1 MSAFFSGSETSMM
14 AINRYRLKHLVKEKN
29 KSAKRVSKLLERT
42 DRLLGVILIGNNF
55 THTLSTALATV
66 VAIRIWSDSA
76 VLAVTV
82 FMTIIMIIFAE
93 VMPKTIAALK
103 PESIAFP
110 SSYLL
115 KPLSKILSPLITLVS
130 FVSNNVTKLIGI
142 NLDNAD
148 KDELKP
154 EELRTLLQ
162 TSRVPKRQEE
172 MLMGIFD
179 MDYLSVNDVM
189 IPKNEIVGID
199 LNDELEDILKQLQNI
214 DFTYIPCF
222 EDSIDNI
229 QGFLSLNKKADF
241 LGYKNQSK
249 QNLKEEL
256 QEPLFV
262 PENTPLYKQ
271 LANFQSSGRRV
282 GLIVDEYGDIEG
294 IITLR
299 AILEVIVGEITT
311 ESIEKMDIMPQA
323 DGTYL
328 VEGGMMIRD
337 VNRRLDWEL
346 PTEGPKTLSGLIL
359 EEIQTIPE
367 TNIGLTISGYRIE
380 TVLIKDNVIDARIIG
395 IDNIIENLD
404 AFTLSYPNN
413 RAPVIVTPA
422 LLAPGIKART

>member
-14 AINRYRLKHLVKEKN
+14 AINRYRLRHLVKEKN
-29 KSAKRVSKLLERT
+29 KPAKRVSKLLERT

-130 FVSNNVTKLIGI
+130 FVSNGVAKLFGI
-142 NLDNAD
+142 DLDNAD

-162 TSRVPKRQEE
+162 SSGVPKRQEE

-189 IPKNEIVGID
+189 IPKNEIIGIN
-199 LNDELEDILKQLQNI
+199 LNDELEKILEDLQNI
-214 DFTYIPCF
+214 DFTYIPCY

-241 LGYKNQSK
+241 LGNKIQTK
-249 QNLKEEL
+249 QNLKKEL

-299 AILEVIVGEITT
+299 SILEIIVGEITT
-311 ESIEKMDIMPQA
+311 ETIEKMDIMPQA
-323 DGTYL
+323 DGSFL
-328 VEGGMMIRD
+328 VEGGMMVREI
-337 VNRRLDWEL
+337 NRRLEWEL

-359 EEIQTIPE
+359 EEIQTIPD
-367 TNIGLTISGYRIE
+367 TNIGLTMAGYRIE
-380 TVLIKDNVIDARIIG
+380 TVLIKDNVIKLAKLEK
-395 IDNIIENLD
+395 IEE
-404 AFTLSYPNN
+404 TIQESEEQE
-413 RAPVIVTPA
+413 
-422 LLAPGIKART
+422 

>member
-55 THTLSTALATV
+55 THTLSTALATL
-66 VAIRIWSDSA
+66 VAIKLWGDSA

-110 SSYLL
+110 AAYLL
-115 KPLSKILSPLITLVS
+115 KPLSKLLNPLITLVS
-130 FVSNNVTKLIGI
+130 FFSNNVTRLMGI
-142 NLDNAD
+142 NLNDVD

-162 TSRVPKRQEE
+162 TSGVPKRQEE

-189 IPKNEIVGID
+189 IPKNEIIGID
-199 LNDELEDILKQLQNI
+199 LNDEIDEILNQLQNI

-241 LGYKNQSK
+241 LGYKIQSK
-249 QNLKEEL
+249 ENLKAEL
-256 QEPLFV
+256 REPLFV

-299 AILEVIVGEITT
+299 AILEIIVGEITT

-328 VEGGMMIRD
+328 IEGNMMIRE
-337 VNRRLDWEL
+337 VNRRLEWEL

-359 EEIQTIPE
+359 EEVQTIPD
-367 TNIGLTISGYRIE
+367 TNIGLSIDGYRIE
-380 TVLIKDNVIDARIIG
+380 TVLIKDNVIKLAKLKK
-395 IDNIIENLD
+395 IEEENEI
-404 AFTLSYPNN
+404 NEEQE
-413 RAPVIVTPA
+413 
-422 LLAPGIKART
+422 

>member
-1 MSAFFSGSETSMM
+1 MNEIPLWILLASIAFLVLMSAFFSGSETSMM

-29 KSAKRVSKLLERT
+29 KAAKRVSRLLEKT

-66 VAIRIWSDSA
+66 VAIRIWSDNA

-142 NLDNAD
+142 DLDNAN

-162 TSRVPKRQEE
+162 TSGVPKRQEE

-179 MDYLSVNDVM
+179 MDNLSVNDVM
-189 IPKNEIVGID
+189 IPKNEIIGID
-199 LNDELEDILKQLQNI
+199 LNDEIEDIVKQLQEI
-214 DFTYIPCF
+214 DFTYVPCY
-222 EDSIDNI
+222 EDTIDNI
-229 QGFLSLNKKADF
+229 QGFLSLNKKAEF
-241 LGYKNQSK
+241 LGSEIKSIR
-249 QNLKEEL
+249 NLKDEL
-256 QEPLFV
+256 REPLFV

-299 AILEVIVGEITT
+299 SILEIIVGEITS

-323 DGTYL
+323 DGSYL
-328 VEGGMMIRD
+328 VDGSMMIRE
-337 VNRRLDWEL
+337 VNRRLEWEL

-359 EEIQTIPE
+359 EEIQTIPD
-367 TNIGLTISGYRIE
+367 TNVGLSIENYRIE
-380 TVLIKDNVIDARIIG
+380 TVLIKDNVIKLAKVE
-395 IDNIIENLD
+395 IIEEIIEQD
-404 AFTLSYPNN
+404 EEQE
-413 RAPVIVTPA
+413 
-422 LLAPGIKART
+422 

>member
-29 KSAKRVSKLLERT
+29 KSAKRVSRLLEKT

-66 VAIRIWSDSA
+66 VAIRIWSDNA

-130 FVSNNVTKLIGI
+130 FISNNVTKLMGI
-142 NLDNAD
+142 DLDNAN

-162 TSRVPKRQEE
+162 TSGVPKRQEE

-179 MDYLSVNDVM
+179 MDNLSVNDVM
-189 IPKNEIVGID
+189 IPKNEIIGID
-199 LNDELEDILKQLQNI
+199 LNDEIKDIVKQLQEI
-214 DFTYIPCF
+214 DFTYVPCYV
-222 EDSIDNI
+222 DTIDNI
-229 QGFLSLNKKADF
+229 QGFLSLNKKAEF
-241 LGYKNQSK
+241 LGSETKSIRS
-249 QNLKEEL
+249 LKDEL
-256 QEPLFV
+256 REPLFV

-299 AILEVIVGEITT
+299 SILEIIVGEITT
-311 ESIEKMDIMPQA
+311 ESIERMDIMPQA
-323 DGTYL
+323 DGSYL
-328 VEGGMMIRD
+328 VDGSMMIRE
-337 VNRRLDWEL
+337 VNRRLEWEL

-359 EEIQTIPE
+359 EEIQTIPD
-367 TNIGLTISGYRIE
+367 TNVGLSIENYRIE
-380 TVLIKDNVIDARIIG
+380 TVLIKDNVIKLAKVE
-395 IDNIIENLD
+395 IIEEVNEQ
-404 AFTLSYPNN
+404 NEEQE
-413 RAPVIVTPA
+413 
-422 LLAPGIKART
+422 

>member
-29 KSAKRVSKLLERT
+29 KSAKRVSRLLERT

-66 VAIRIWSDSA
+66 VAIRLWSDSA

-110 SSYLL
+110 ASYLL
-115 KPLSKILSPLITLVS
+115 KPLSKLLSPLITLVS
-130 FVSNNVTKLIGI
+130 FVSNNVTKMMGI
-142 NLDNAD
+142 NLDNTD

-162 TSRVPKRQEE
+162 TSGVPKRQEE

-189 IPKNEIVGID
+189 IPKNEIIGID
-199 LNDELEDILKQLQNI
+199 LNDEIEEILKQLQII
-214 DFTYIPCF
+214 DFTYIPCY

-241 LGYKNQSK
+241 LGNKIQSK
-249 QNLKEEL
+249 ENLKAEL
-256 QEPLFV
+256 REPLFV

-299 AILEVIVGEITT
+299 AILEIIVGEITT

-328 VEGGMMIRD
+328 IEGNVMVRE
-337 VNRRLDWEL
+337 VNRRLEWEL
-346 PTEGPKTLSGLIL
+346 PTKGPKTLSGLIL
-359 EEIQTIPE
+359 EEVQTIPD
-367 TNIGLTISGYRIE
+367 TNIGLTIGGYRIE
-380 TVLIKDNVIDARIIG
+380 TVLIKDNVIKLAKIKKVEEL
-395 IDNIIENLD
+395 NELD
-404 AFTLSYPNN
+404 EEQE
-413 RAPVIVTPA
+413 
-422 LLAPGIKART
+422 

>member
-1 MSAFFSGSETSMM
+1 MNEIPLWILLASIAFLVLMSAFFSGSETSMM

-29 KSAKRVSKLLERT
+29 KSAKRVSRLLEKT

-66 VAIRIWSDSA
+66 VAIRIWSDNA

-142 NLDNAD
+142 NLDNSNR
-148 KDELKP
+148 DELKP

-162 TSRVPKRQEE
+162 TSGVPKRQEE

-179 MDYLSVNDVM
+179 MDNLSVNDVM
-189 IPKNEIVGID
+189 IPKNEIIGID
-199 LNDELEDILKQLQNI
+199 LNDEIEDIVKQLQEI
-214 DFTYIPCF
+214 DFTYVPCY
-222 EDSIDNI
+222 EDTIDKI
-229 QGFLSLNKKADF
+229 QGFLSLNKKAEF
-241 LGYKNQSK
+241 LGSETKSIPS
-249 QNLKEEL
+249 LKDEL
-256 QEPLFV
+256 REPLFV

-282 GLIVDEYGDIEG
+282 GVIVDEYGDIEG

-299 AILEVIVGEITT
+299 SILEIIVGEITS

-323 DGTYL
+323 DGSYL
-328 VEGGMMIRD
+328 VDGSMMIRE
-337 VNRRLDWEL
+337 VNRRLKWEL

-359 EEIQTIPE
+359 EEIQTIPD
-367 TNIGLTISGYRIE
+367 TNVGLSIENYRIE
-380 TVLIKDNVIDARIIG
+380 TVLIKDNVIKLAKVEVIEE
-395 IDNIIENLD
+395 IIEQNEEQE
-404 AFTLSYPNN
+404 
-413 RAPVIVTPA
+413 
-422 LLAPGIKART
+422 

>member
-1 MSAFFSGSETSMM
+1 LNEIPLWILFSLIAFLVLMSAFFSGSETGMM

-29 KSAKRVSKLLERT
+29 KSAKRVSRLLERT

-55 THTLSTALATV
+55 THTLATALATV
-66 VAIRIWSDSA
+66 IAIRIWSDNA

-82 FMTIIMIIFAE
+82 LMTIVMIIFAE

-103 PESIAFP
+103 PESVALP
-110 SSYLL
+110 ASHLL
-115 KPLSKILSPLITLVS
+115 RPLSKLLSPLITLVS
-130 FVSNNVTKLIGI
+130 FVSNGVTKLFGI
-142 NLDNAD
+142 DLENTD
-148 KDELKP
+148 KDELRP

-162 TSRVPKRQEE
+162 TSGVPKRQEA

-179 MDYLSVNDVM
+179 MDNLSVNDVM
-189 IPKNEIVGID
+189 IPKNEIIGID
-199 LNDELEDILKQLQNI
+199 LNDSVENILLSLQEI
-214 DFTYIPCF
+214 DFTYIPCY

-241 LGYKNQSK
+241 LVKRDQSK
-249 QNLKEEL
+249 ESLKVEL
-256 QEPLFV
+256 QDPLFV

-299 AILEVIVGEITT
+299 AIMEVIVGEISS
-311 ESIEKMDIMPQA
+311 ESMERMDILPQA

-328 VEGGMMIRD
+328 IEGGMMIREI
-337 VNRRLDWEL
+337 NRRLEWDL

-359 EEIQTIPE
+359 EEIQTIPD
-367 TNIGLTISGYRIE
+367 TNVGLTIEGYRLE
-380 TVLIKDNVIDARIIG
+380 TVLIKDNVIKLAKLEK
-395 IDNIIENLD
+395 IETSDDLD
-404 AFTLSYPNN
+404 EEQE
-413 RAPVIVTPA
+413 
-422 LLAPGIKART
+422 

>member
-29 KSAKRVSKLLERT
+29 KPAKRVSKLLERT

-115 KPLSKILSPLITLVS
+115 KPLSRILSPLITLVS
-130 FVSNNVTKLIGI
+130 FVSNGVAKLIGI
-142 NLDNAD
+142 DLDNAD

-162 TSRVPKRQEE
+162 TSGVPKRQEE

-189 IPKNEIVGID
+189 IPKNEIIGVN
-199 LNDELEDILKQLQNI
+199 LNDELEKILEDLQNI
-214 DFTYIPCF
+214 DFTYIPCY

-229 QGFLSLNKKADF
+229 QGFLSLNKKAEF
-241 LGYKNQSK
+241 LGNKDQTV
-249 QNLKEEL
+249 QNLKNEL
-256 QEPLFV
+256 REPLFV

-299 AILEVIVGEITT
+299 SILEIIVGEITT
-311 ESIEKMDIMPQA
+311 ETIEKMDIMPQA
-323 DGTYL
+323 DGSFL
-328 VEGGMMIRD
+328 VEGGMMVRE
-337 VNRRLDWEL
+337 VNRRLEWEL

-359 EEIQTIPE
+359 EEIQTIPD
-367 TNIGLTISGYRIE
+367 TNIGLTIDGYRIE
-380 TVLIKDNVIDARIIG
+380 TVLIKDNVIKLAKLEK
-395 IDNIIENLD
+395 IEVASEENEEQE
-404 AFTLSYPNN
+404 
-413 RAPVIVTPA
+413 
-422 LLAPGIKART
+422 

>member
-1 MSAFFSGSETSMM
+1 MNEIPLWILFTSIAFLVLMSAFFSGSETSMM

-66 VAIRIWSDSA
+66 VAIRIWSDNA

-130 FVSNNVTKLIGI
+130 YASNSVTKLLGI
-142 NLDNAD
+142 DLDDSN

-162 TSRVPKRQEE
+162 SSGVPKRQEE

-189 IPKNEIVGID
+189 IPKNEIIGID
-199 LNDELEDILKQLQNI
+199 LNDDMDRILEQLQEI
-214 DFTYIPCF
+214 DFTYIPCY
-222 EDSIDNI
+222 EDSIENI
-229 QGFLSLNKKADF
+229 LGFLSINKKADF
-241 LGYKNQSK
+241 LGNVIKSK
-249 QNLKEEL
+249 ENLKAEL
-256 QEPLFV
+256 REPLFV
-262 PENTPLYKQ
+262 PENTPLVKQ

-299 AILEVIVGEITT
+299 SILEIIVGEITT
-311 ESIEKMDIMPQA
+311 DMEKMDIMPQA
-323 DGTYL
+323 DGSFL
-328 VEGGMMIRD
+328 VEGGMMIREI
-337 VNRRLDWEL
+337 NRRLEWEL

-367 TNIGLTISGYRIE
+367 TNIGLTIDGFRME
-380 TVLIKDNVIDARIIG
+380 TVLIKDNVIKLAKLKK
-395 IDNIIENLD
+395 IEELD
-404 AFTLSYPNN
+404 EINEEQE
-413 RAPVIVTPA
+413 
-422 LLAPGIKART
+422 

>member
-1 MSAFFSGSETSMM
+1 LNEIPLWILLASIAFLVLMSAFFSGSETSMM

-29 KSAKRVSKLLERT
+29 KSAKRVSRLLEKT

-66 VAIRIWSDSA
+66 VAIRIWSDNA

-142 NLDNAD
+142 DLDNAN

-162 TSRVPKRQEE
+162 TSGVPKRQEE

-179 MDYLSVNDVM
+179 MDNLSVNDVM
-189 IPKNEIVGID
+189 IPKNEIIGID
-199 LNDELEDILKQLQNI
+199 LNDEIEDIVKQLQEI
-214 DFTYIPCF
+214 DFTYVPCY
-222 EDSIDNI
+222 EDTIDNI
-229 QGFLSLNKKADF
+229 QGFLSLNKKAEF
-241 LGYKNQSK
+241 LGSEIKSIR
-249 QNLKEEL
+249 NLKDEL
-256 QEPLFV
+256 REPLFV

-299 AILEVIVGEITT
+299 SILEIIVGEITS

-323 DGTYL
+323 DGSYL
-328 VEGGMMIRD
+328 VDGSMMIRE
-337 VNRRLDWEL
+337 VNRRLEWEL

-359 EEIQTIPE
+359 EEIQTIPD
-367 TNIGLTISGYRIE
+367 TNVGLSIENYRIE
-380 TVLIKDNVIDARIIG
+380 TVLIKDNVIKLAKVE
-395 IDNIIENLD
+395 IIEEIIEQD
-404 AFTLSYPNN
+404 EEQE
-413 RAPVIVTPA
+413 
-422 LLAPGIKART
+422 

>member
-1 MSAFFSGSETSMM
+1 MSEIPLWILLALIAFLVLMSAFFSGSETSMM

-29 KSAKRVSKLLERT
+29 KSAKRVSRLLERT

-55 THTLSTALATV
+55 THTLSTALATL
-66 VAIRIWSDSA
+66 VAIRLWSDSA

-110 SSYLL
+110 ASYLL
-115 KPLSKILSPLITLVS
+115 KPLSKLLSPLITLVS
-130 FVSNNVTKLIGI
+130 FVSNNVTKMMGI
-142 NLDNAD
+142 NLDNTD

-162 TSRVPKRQEE
+162 TSGVPKRQEE

-189 IPKNEIVGID
+189 IPKNEIIGID
-199 LNDELEDILKQLQNI
+199 LNDEIEEILKQLQII
-214 DFTYIPCF
+214 DFTYIPCY

-241 LGYKNQSK
+241 LGNKIQSK
-249 QNLKEEL
+249 ENLKAEL
-256 QEPLFV
+256 REPLFV

-299 AILEVIVGEITT
+299 AILEIIVGEITT

-328 VEGGMMIRD
+328 IEGNVMVRE
-337 VNRRLDWEL
+337 VNRRLEWEL

-359 EEIQTIPE
+359 EEVQTIPD
-367 TNIGLTISGYRIE
+367 TNIGLTIGGYRIE
-380 TVLIKDNVIDARIIG
+380 TVLIKDNVIKLAKIKKVEEL
-395 IDNIIENLD
+395 NELD
-404 AFTLSYPNN
+404 EEQE
-413 RAPVIVTPA
+413 
-422 LLAPGIKART
+422 

>member
-1 MSAFFSGSETSMM
+1 MSEIPLWILLLSIALLVLMSAFFSGSETSMM

-66 VAIRIWSDSA
+66 VAIRLWSDSA

-110 SSYLL
+110 SSYFL

-130 FVSNNVTKLIGI
+130 FASNGVTKLIGI
-142 NLDNAD
+142 DINSTD

-162 TSRVPKRQEE
+162 SSGVPKRQEE

-199 LNDELEDILKQLQNI
+199 LNDSIENILNQLQEI

-229 QGFLSLNKKADF
+229 LGFLSVNKKADF
-241 LGYKNQSK
+241 LGNKIQSK
-249 QNLKEEL
+249 ENLKSEL
-256 QEPLFV
+256 REPLFV

-299 AILEVIVGEITT
+299 AILEIIVGEITT
-311 ESIEKMDIMPQA
+311 ETIEKMDVMPQA
-323 DGTYL
+323 DGSYL
-328 VEGGMMIRD
+328 VEGGMIIREL
-337 VNRRLDWEL
+337 NRRLGWEL

-359 EEIQTIPE
+359 EEIQTIPD
-367 TNIGLTISGYRIE
+367 TNIGLTLAGYRIE
-380 TVLIKDNVIDARIIG
+380 TVLIKDNVIKLAKLKKIEEVVE
-395 IDNIIENLD
+395 IDEEQE
-404 AFTLSYPNN
+404 
-413 RAPVIVTPA
+413 
-422 LLAPGIKART
+422 

>member
-1 MSAFFSGSETSMM
+1 MNEIPLWILLASIAFLVLMSAFFSGSETSMM

-29 KSAKRVSKLLERT
+29 KSAKRVSRLLEKT

-66 VAIRIWSDSA
+66 VAIRIWSDNA

-130 FVSNNVTKLIGI
+130 FISNNVTKLMGI
-142 NLDNAD
+142 DLDNAN

-162 TSRVPKRQEE
+162 TSGVPKRQEE

-179 MDYLSVNDVM
+179 MDNLSVNDVM
-189 IPKNEIVGID
+189 IPKNEIIEID
-199 LNDELEDILKQLQNI
+199 LNDEIKDIVKQLQEI
-214 DFTYIPCF
+214 DFTYVPCY
-222 EDSIDNI
+222 EDTIDNI
-229 QGFLSLNKKADF
+229 QGFLSLNKKAEF
-241 LGYKNQSK
+241 LGSETKSIRS
-249 QNLKEEL
+249 LKDEL
-256 QEPLFV
+256 REPLFV

-299 AILEVIVGEITT
+299 SILEIIVGEITT
-311 ESIEKMDIMPQA
+311 ESIERMDIMPQA
-323 DGTYL
+323 DGSYL
-328 VEGGMMIRD
+328 VDGSMMIRE
-337 VNRRLDWEL
+337 VNRRLEWEL

-359 EEIQTIPE
+359 EEIQTIPD
-367 TNIGLTISGYRIE
+367 TNVGLSIENYRIE
-380 TVLIKDNVIDARIIG
+380 TVLIKDNVIKLAKVE
-395 IDNIIENLD
+395 IIEEVNEQ
-404 AFTLSYPNN
+404 NEEQE
-413 RAPVIVTPA
+413 
-422 LLAPGIKART
+422 

>member
-1 MSAFFSGSETSMM
+1 M

-66 VAIRIWSDSA
+66 VAIRIWSDNA

-130 FVSNNVTKLIGI
+130 YASNSVTKLLGI
-142 NLDNAD
+142 NLDDSN

-162 TSRVPKRQEE
+162 TSGVPKRQEE

-189 IPKNEIVGID
+189 IPKNEIIGID
-199 LNDELEDILKQLQNI
+199 LNDDIDRILEQLQEI
-214 DFTYIPCF
+214 DFTYIPCY
-222 EDSIDNI
+222 EDSIENI
-229 QGFLSLNKKADF
+229 LGFLSINKKADF
-241 LGYKNQSK
+241 LGNVIKSK
-249 QNLKEEL
+249 ENLKAEL
-256 QEPLFV
+256 REPLFV
-262 PENTPLYKQ
+262 PENTPLVKQ

-299 AILEVIVGEITT
+299 AILEIIVGEITT
-311 ESIEKMDIMPQA
+311 DMEKMDIMPQA
-323 DGTYL
+323 DGSFL
-328 VEGGMMIRD
+328 VEGGMMIREI
-337 VNRRLDWEL
+337 NRRLEWEL

-367 TNIGLTISGYRIE
+367 TNIGLTIDGFRME
-380 TVLIKDNVIDARIIG
+380 TVLIKDNVIKLAKLKK
-395 IDNIIENLD
+395 IEELD
-404 AFTLSYPNN
+404 EINEEQE
-413 RAPVIVTPA
+413 
-422 LLAPGIKART
+422 

>member
-1 MSAFFSGSETSMM
+1 MNEIPLWILFTSIAFLVLMSAFFSGSETSMM

-66 VAIRIWSDSA
+66 VAIRIWSDNA

-130 FVSNNVTKLIGI
+130 YASNSVTKLLGI
-142 NLDNAD
+142 DLDDSN

-162 TSRVPKRQEE
+162 SSGVPKRQEE

-189 IPKNEIVGID
+189 IPKNEIIGID
-199 LNDELEDILKQLQNI
+199 LNDDMDRILEQLQEI
-214 DFTYIPCF
+214 DFTYIPCY
-222 EDSIDNI
+222 EDSIENML
-229 QGFLSLNKKADF
+229 GFLSINKKADF
-241 LGYKNQSK
+241 LGNVIKSK
-249 QNLKEEL
+249 ENLKAEL
-256 QEPLFV
+256 REPLFV
-262 PENTPLYKQ
+262 PENTPLVKQ

-299 AILEVIVGEITT
+299 SILEIIVGEITT
-311 ESIEKMDIMPQA
+311 DMEKMDIMPQA
-323 DGTYL
+323 DGSFL
-328 VEGGMMIRD
+328 VEGGMMIREI
-337 VNRRLDWEL
+337 NRRLEWEL

-367 TNIGLTISGYRIE
+367 TNIGLTIDGFRME
-380 TVLIKDNVIDARIIG
+380 TVLIKDNVIKLAKLKK
-395 IDNIIENLD
+395 IEELD
-404 AFTLSYPNN
+404 EINEEQE
-413 RAPVIVTPA
+413 
-422 LLAPGIKART
+422 

>member
-29 KSAKRVSKLLERT
+29 KSAKRVSRLLEKT

-66 VAIRIWSDSA
+66 VAIRIWSDNA

-130 FVSNNVTKLIGI
+130 FISNNVTKLMGI
-142 NLDNAD
+142 DLDNAN

-162 TSRVPKRQEE
+162 TSGVPKRQEE

-179 MDYLSVNDVM
+179 MDNLSVNDVM
-189 IPKNEIVGID
+189 IPKNEIIGID
-199 LNDELEDILKQLQNI
+199 LNDEIKDIVKQLQEI
-214 DFTYIPCF
+214 DFTYVPCY
-222 EDSIDNI
+222 EDTIDNI
-229 QGFLSLNKKADF
+229 QGFLSLNKKAEF
-241 LGYKNQSK
+241 LGSETKSIRS
-249 QNLKEEL
+249 LKDEL
-256 QEPLFV
+256 REPLFV

-299 AILEVIVGEITT
+299 SILEIIVGEITT

-323 DGTYL
+323 DGSYL
-328 VEGGMMIRD
+328 VDGSMMIRE
-337 VNRRLDWEL
+337 VNRRLEWEL

-359 EEIQTIPE
+359 EEIQTIPD
-367 TNIGLTISGYRIE
+367 TNVGLSIENYRIE
-380 TVLIKDNVIDARIIG
+380 TVLIKDNVIKLAKVE
-395 IDNIIENLD
+395 IIEEVNEQ
-404 AFTLSYPNN
+404 NEEQE
-413 RAPVIVTPA
+413 
-422 LLAPGIKART
+422 

>member
-1 MSAFFSGSETSMM
+1 
-14 AINRYRLKHLVKEKN
+14 
-29 KSAKRVSKLLERT
+29 
-42 DRLLGVILIGNNF
+42 
-55 THTLSTALATV
+55 
-66 VAIRIWSDSA
+66 
-76 VLAVTV
+76 
-82 FMTIIMIIFAE
+82 MIIFAE

-110 SSYLL
+110 SSYIL

-130 FVSNNVTKLIGI
+130 FVSNGFAKLVGI
-142 NLDNAD
+142 DLDNTD
-148 KDELKP
+148 KDELRP

-162 TSRVPKRQEE
+162 SSGVPKRQED

-189 IPKNEIVGID
+189 IPKNEIVGINLKD
-199 LNDELEDILKQLQNI
+199 NLEDILDQLQDI

-229 QGFLSLNKKADF
+229 LGFLSLNKKADF
-241 LGYKNQSK
+241 LGSSIQSIG
-249 QNLKEEL
+249 NLKSSL
-256 QEPLFV
+256 REPLFV

-311 ESIEKMDIMPQA
+311 ETMERMDILPQA
-323 DGTYL
+323 DGTFL
-328 VEGGMMIRD
+328 IEGSLMIREI
-337 VNRRLDWEL
+337 NRRLNWEL

-359 EEIQTIPE
+359 EKIQTIPE
-367 TNIGLTISGYRIE
+367 TNIGLTIDGYRIE
-380 TVLIKDNVIDARIIG
+380 TVLIKDNVIK
-395 IDNIIENLD
+395 
-404 AFTLSYPNN
+404 
-413 RAPVIVTPA
+413 
-422 LLAPGIKART
+422 LAKLEKVELFEESDEEQE

>member
-29 KSAKRVSKLLERT
+29 KSAKRVSKLLEKT

-66 VAIRIWSDSA
+66 VAIRIWSDNA

-142 NLDNAD
+142 DLDNAN

-162 TSRVPKRQEE
+162 TSGVPKRQEE

-179 MDYLSVNDVM
+179 MDNLSVNDVM
-189 IPKNEIVGID
+189 IPKNEIIGID
-199 LNDELEDILKQLQNI
+199 LNDEIEDIVKQLQEI
-214 DFTYIPCF
+214 DFTYIPCYT
-222 EDSIDNI
+222 DTIDNI
-229 QGFLSLNKKADF
+229 QGFLSLNKKAEF
-241 LGYKNQSK
+241 LGSEEKSIRS
-249 QNLKEEL
+249 LKDEL
-256 QEPLFV
+256 REPLFV

-299 AILEVIVGEITT
+299 SILEIIVGEITT

-323 DGTYL
+323 DGSYL
-328 VEGGMMIRD
+328 VDGSMMIREL
-337 VNRRLDWEL
+337 NRRLKWEL

-359 EEIQTIPE
+359 EEIQTIPD
-367 TNIGLTISGYRIE
+367 TNVGLSIENYRIE
-380 TVLIKDNVIDARIIG
+380 TVLIKDNVIKLAKVK
-395 IDNIIENLD
+395 
-404 AFTLSYPNN
+404 
-413 RAPVIVTPA
+413 VIKEIVEQNEEQE
-422 LLAPGIKART
+422 

>member
-1 MSAFFSGSETSMM
+1 MSEIPLWILLVSIALLVLMSAFFSGSETSMM

-66 VAIRIWSDSA
+66 VAIRLWSDSA

-110 SSYLL
+110 SSYFL

-130 FVSNNVTKLIGI
+130 FVSNGVTKLIGI
-142 NLDNAD
+142 DINSAD

-162 TSRVPKRQEE
+162 SSGVPKRQEE

-199 LNDELEDILKQLQNI
+199 LNDSIENILNQLQEI

-229 QGFLSLNKKADF
+229 LGFLSVNKKADF
-241 LGYKNQSK
+241 LGNKIQSK
-249 QNLKEEL
+249 ENLKSEL
-256 QEPLFV
+256 REPLFV

-299 AILEVIVGEITT
+299 AILEIIVGEITT
-311 ESIEKMDIMPQA
+311 ETIEKMDVMPQA
-323 DGTYL
+323 DGSYL
-328 VEGGMMIRD
+328 VEGGMIIREL
-337 VNRRLDWEL
+337 NRRLGWEL

-359 EEIQTIPE
+359 EEIQTIPD
-367 TNIGLTISGYRIE
+367 TNIGLTLAGYRIE
-380 TVLIKDNVIDARIIG
+380 TVLIKDNVIKLAKLKKIEEVIE
-395 IDNIIENLD
+395 IDEEQE
-404 AFTLSYPNN
+404 
-413 RAPVIVTPA
+413 
-422 LLAPGIKART
+422 